1 MADVLQML
9 VYGLVLGSILTLG
22 AIGVS
27 MLFGILRFAHFA
39 HGDMMT
45 FGAYIALSFVTGL
58 GFPVFGALPFA
69 IVVTVALAIAIDR
82 LVYRRL
88 RRTQPVI
95 LLISSFGIAMALR
108 ALIQMIWGPGNHA
121 LQKGIQIPYRVLGV
135 AIKPDHITIV
145 VGAAVLVVA
154 LHLFLHRTKLGKAMR
169 AMADNPDLAA
179 ITGIDNERVIAWT
192 WGIGAS
198 LAATAGVFL
207 ALDTHL
213 NPMTGWHVLLMVFA
227 ATILGGIG
235 KVYGA
240 ILGGL
245 VIGVA
250 VEMSTLMIEPAY
262 KPAVAFAIMVA
273 MLVARPQGLL
283 GGRA

>member
-1 MADVLQML
+1 MNEALQLL
-9 VYGLVLGSILTLG
+9 VYGTVLGSILTLG

-45 FGAYIALSFVTGL
+45 FGAYIALSFITGL
-58 GFPVFGALPFA
+58 GFPIFGALPFA
-69 IVVTVALAIAIDR
+69 IVITAILAIAIDR

-88 RRTQPVI
+88 RKTQPVI

-108 ALIQMIWGPGNHA
+108 ALIQMIWGPGNHVY
-121 LQKGIQIPYRVLGV
+121 QQGIQIPYRAFGI

-145 VGAAVLVVA
+145 VGAIILVAA
-154 LHLFLHRTKLGKAMR
+154 LNLFLHRTKLGKAMR

-179 ITGIDNERVIAWT
+179 ITGIDNERVIMWT
-192 WGIGAS
+192 WVIGGG
-198 LAATAGVFL
+198 LAASAGVFM
-207 ALDTHL
+207 AMDTHL
-213 NPMTGWHVLLMVFA
+213 NPTIGWHVLLMVFA

-235 KVYGA
+235 KLYGA

-245 VIGVA
+245 AIGIA
-250 VEMSTLMIEPAY
+250 VEMSTMVIEPVY
-262 KPAVAFAIMVA
+262 KPAVAFGIMVI
-273 MLVARPQGLL
+273 MLIVRPAGLL
-283 GGRA
+283 GGRT